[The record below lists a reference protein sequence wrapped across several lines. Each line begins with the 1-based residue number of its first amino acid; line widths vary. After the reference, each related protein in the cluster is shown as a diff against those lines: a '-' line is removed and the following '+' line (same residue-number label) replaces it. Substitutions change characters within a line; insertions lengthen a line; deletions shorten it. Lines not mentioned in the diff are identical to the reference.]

1 MRIEGRYLTTAWIR
15 SGKKLRKIYDI
26 EFKKNCEKISYT
38 DFVLKKVV
46 VLIKL
51 KTQRKNKNLINQ
63 KSTEGKKK
71 KKKRNSLD
79 PAGWL
84 FEMCTPSIIY
94 TELLLYW
101 KKKESNNIWPP
112 ISVCFPFSLACVI
125 RFRRNKEKGDSRKF
139 PPVKKSRKK
148 MTWLANARDSP
159 VTHTHERK
167 NKIKSLKYIIT

>member
-94 TELLLYW
+94 IELLLYW

-139 PPVKKSRKK
+139 PPVKKVEKKKWRDWQTHATHQSHTHTRKK
-148 MTWLANARDSP
+148 
-159 VTHTHERK
+159 K
-167 NKIKSLKYIIT
+167 

>member
-101 KKKESNNIWPP
+101 KKKNQITFGLPFL
-112 ISVCFPFSLACVI
+112 CFPFSLACVI

-148 MTWLANARDSP
+148 WRDWQTHATHQSH
-159 VTHTHERK
+159 THTRK
-167 NKIKSLKYIIT
+167 KK